1 MVFLKGASLH
11 LLTRREWRPNGSEV
25 SANNG
30 LVFGRERGIQEIG
43 VVRAEAKERSIFCS
57 NKENQMTGYGRRA
70 GDPKGAT
77 KEMDVRFPDASVL
90 QALVGDKDE
99 NLKVIERELSLKI
112 GRSPEGLVLV
122 GQDTDVE
129 LGYSLLTQL
138 RGLIEQGEVIFK
150 GDVDRAIK
158 MLSGNQRLQLS
169 ELFRDQIRT
178 SGKRTKIVP
187 KTFKQKTYIE
197 EIKDNSVVFGVG
209 PAGTG
214 KTYLAMAMAVSAL
227 VNKEVKRIVLCR
239 PAVEAGEKLGFLPG
253 DMAEKV
259 NPYLRPLYD
268 ALHDMV
274 DVDRAKEMVEKG
286 VVEVAPL
293 AFMRG
298 RTLSNAFVILDEAQ
312 NTTPVQMKMFL
323 TRLGF
328 GSTCV
333 VTGDPTQIDLP
344 RGMVS
349 GLTHALK
356 ILNNTDGVSIVH
368 FTDEDVVRHPLV
380 SRIIQAYDRDED

>member
-1 MVFLKGASLH
+1 MEVQF
-11 LLTRREWRPNGSEV
+11 PN
-25 SANNG
+25 
-30 LVFGRERGIQEIG
+30 
-43 VVRAEAKERSIFCS
+43 
-57 NKENQMTGYGRRA
+57 
-70 GDPKGAT
+70 
-77 KEMDVRFPDASVL
+77 ASVL

-99 NLKVIERELSLKI
+99 NLKTIERELGLKI
-112 GRSPEGLVLV
+112 GRSPHGLILV

-129 LGYSLLTQL
+129 LGHALLAQL
-138 RGLIEQGEVIFK
+138 RGLIEQGEVVFK
-150 GDVDRAIK
+150 GDVERAIK

-169 ELFRDQIRT
+169 ELFRDQIRV

-197 EIKDNSVVFGVG
+197 EIKSHSVVFGVG

-268 ALHDMV
+268 ALYDMV

-344 RGMVS
+344 RGMSS
-349 GLTHALK
+349 GLNHALK
-356 ILNNTDGVSIVH
+356 ILSHTEGISIVH

>member
-1 MVFLKGASLH
+1 MS
-11 LLTRREWRPNGSEV
+11 
-25 SANNG
+25 
-30 LVFGRERGIQEIG
+30 
-43 VVRAEAKERSIFCS
+43 
-57 NKENQMTGYGRRA
+57 GYGKRA
-70 GDPKGAT
+70 SDPKGSV
-77 KEMDVRFPDASVL
+77 KEMEVVFPQSQVL
-90 QALVGDKDE
+90 QTLVGDADE
-99 NLKVIERELSLKI
+99 NLRTIERELGLKI
-112 GRSPEGLVLV
+112 GRSAHGLTLV
-122 GQDTDVE
+122 GQDSDVE
-129 LGYSLLTQL
+129 LGHDLLVQL
-138 RGLIEQGEVIFK
+138 RGLVEAGENIFK
-150 GDVDRAIK
+150 GDVERAIK
-158 MLSGNQRLQLS
+158 MLSGNKRLRLE
-169 ELFRDQIRT
+169 ELFRDEIRV

-187 KTFKQKTYIE
+187 KTFRQKNYIE
-197 EIKDNSVVFGVG
+197 EIKSHNVVFGVG

-214 KTYLAMAMAVSAL
+214 KTYLAMAMAVTAL
-227 VNKEVKRIVLCR
+227 LNKEVKRIVLCR

-274 DVDRAKEMVEKG
+274 DFDKAKEMVERG

-312 NTTPVQMKMFL
+312 NTTPVQMKMLL

-333 VTGDPTQIDLP
+333 VTGDVTQIDLP
-344 RGMVS
+344 RGIES
-349 GLTHALK
+349 GLSHALK
-356 ILNNTDGVSIVH
+356 LLRDVSGISIVH

-380 SRIIQAYDRDED
+380 SKIIQAYDRDEA

>member
-1 MVFLKGASLH
+1 MS
-11 LLTRREWRPNGSEV
+11 
-25 SANNG
+25 
-30 LVFGRERGIQEIG
+30 
-43 VVRAEAKERSIFCS
+43 
-57 NKENQMTGYGRRA
+57 GYGRRA
-70 GDPKGAT
+70 SDPKGAT
-77 KEMDVRFPDASVL
+77 KEMQVAFPQSSVM
-90 QALVGDKDE
+90 QALVGDADE
-99 NLKVIERELSLKI
+99 NLRTIERELGLKI
-112 GRSPEGLVLV
+112 GRDPQGLTLV

-129 LGYSLLTQL
+129 LGHALLVQL
-138 RGLIEQGEVIFK
+138 RGLVEQGEVIFK
-150 GDVDRAIK
+150 GDVERAIK
-158 MLSGNQRLQLS
+158 MLSGNRKLNLAD
-169 ELFRDQIRT
+169 LFRDEIRV

-187 KTFKQKTYIE
+187 KTFRQKSYIE
-197 EIKDNSVVFGVG
+197 EIKNHNVVFGVG

-214 KTYLAMAMAVSAL
+214 KTYLAMAMAVTAL
-227 VNKEVKRIVLCR
+227 LNKEVKRIVLCR

-274 DVDRAKEMVEKG
+274 DFDRAKEMVERG

-312 NTTPVQMKMFL
+312 NTTPVQMKMLL
-323 TRLGF
+323 TRIGF

-333 VTGDPTQIDLP
+333 VTGDVTQIDLP
-344 RGMVS
+344 RGTQS
-349 GLTHALK
+349 GLNHAIK
-356 ILNNTDGVSIVH
+356 ILKDVKGISIVH

-380 SRIIQAYDRDED
+380 SRIIQAYDRDEV

>member
-1 MVFLKGASLH
+1 M
-11 LLTRREWRPNGSEV
+11 EV
-25 SANNG
+25 A
-30 LVFGRERGIQEIG
+30 
-43 VVRAEAKERSIFCS
+43 
-57 NKENQMTGYGRRA
+57 
-70 GDPKGAT
+70 
-77 KEMDVRFPDASVL
+77 FPESSVM

-99 NLKVIERELSLKI
+99 NLKVIERDLGLKI
-112 GRSPEGLVLV
+112 GRSPNGLLLV

-129 LGYSLLTQL
+129 LASDLLVQL
-138 RGLIEQGEVIFK
+138 RGLVEQGEVIFK
-150 GDVDRAIK
+150 GDVERAIR
-158 MLSGNQRLQLS
+158 MLSGNRKLQLE
-169 ELFRDQIRT
+169 ELFRDEIRV

-197 EIKDNSVVFGVG
+197 QIKNHSVVLGVG

-274 DVDRAKEMVEKG
+274 DFDRAKEMVEKG

-333 VTGDPTQIDLP
+333 VTGDITQIDLP
-344 RGMVS
+344 RGTMS
-349 GLTHALK
+349 GLSHALK
-356 ILNNTDGVSIVH
+356 ILKDVPGIAVVQFSE
-368 FTDEDVVRHPLV
+368 EDVVRHPLV
-380 SRIIQAYDRDED
+380 SRIIRAYDQDEV

>member
-1 MVFLKGASLH
+1 
-11 LLTRREWRPNGSEV
+11 
-25 SANNG
+25 
-30 LVFGRERGIQEIG
+30 
-43 VVRAEAKERSIFCS
+43 
-57 NKENQMTGYGRRA
+57 MTGYGRRT

-77 KEMDVRFPDASVL
+77 KEMEVAFPQSTVM

-99 NLKVIERELSLKI
+99 NLRTIERELGLKI
-112 GRSPEGLVLV
+112 GRSANGLALV

-129 LGYSLLTQL
+129 LGHDLLTQL
-138 RGLIEQGEVIFK
+138 RDLVQSGENVFK
-150 GDVDRAIK
+150 GDVERAIK
-158 MLSGNQRLQLS
+158 MLSGNRRLRLE
-169 ELFRDQIRT
+169 ELFRDEISV

-187 KTFKQKTYIE
+187 KTFRQKTYIE
-197 EIKDNSVVFGVG
+197 EIKTHDVVFGVG

-214 KTYLAMAMAVSAL
+214 KTYLAMAMAVTAL
-227 VNKEVKRIVLCR
+227 LNKEVKRIVLCR

-274 DVDRAKEMVEKG
+274 DFDRAKEMVERG

-312 NTTPVQMKMFL
+312 NTTPVQMKMLL

-333 VTGDPTQIDLP
+333 ITGDVTQIDLP
-344 RGMVS
+344 RGIQS
-349 GLTHALK
+349 GLSHALN
-356 ILNNTDGVSIVH
+356 LLRDVDGISIVH
-368 FTDEDVVRHPLV
+368 FTHEDVVRHPLV
-380 SRIIQAYDRDED
+380 SRIIQAYDRDEA

>member
-1 MVFLKGASLH
+1 
-11 LLTRREWRPNGSEV
+11 
-25 SANNG
+25 
-30 LVFGRERGIQEIG
+30 
-43 VVRAEAKERSIFCS
+43 
-57 NKENQMTGYGRRA
+57 MTGYGRRA

-77 KEMDVRFPDASVL
+77 KEMEVAFPQSSVM

-99 NLKVIERELSLKI
+99 NLRIIERELGLKI
-112 GRSPEGLVLV
+112 GRSANGLTLV

-129 LGYSLLTQL
+129 LGHDLLTQM
-138 RGLIEQGEVIFK
+138 RGLVESGENIFK

-158 MLSGNQRLQLS
+158 MLSGNRKLRL
-169 ELFRDQIRT
+169 EDLFRDEIRV

-187 KTFKQKTYIE
+187 KTFRQKTYIE
-197 EIKDNSVVFGVG
+197 EIKSHNVVFGVG

-214 KTYLAMAMAVSAL
+214 KTYLAMAMAVTAL
-227 VNKEVKRIVLCR
+227 LNKEVKRIVLCR

-274 DVDRAKEMVEKG
+274 DFDRAKELVERG

-312 NTTPVQMKMFL
+312 NTTPVQMKMLL

-333 VTGDPTQIDLP
+333 ITGDVTQIDLP
-344 RGMVS
+344 RGVQS
-349 GLTHALK
+349 GLSHALNLLRDVNG
-356 ILNNTDGVSIVH
+356 ISIVH

-380 SRIIQAYDRDED
+380 SKIIQAYDRDEA

>member
-1 MVFLKGASLH
+1 
-11 LLTRREWRPNGSEV
+11 
-25 SANNG
+25 
-30 LVFGRERGIQEIG
+30 
-43 VVRAEAKERSIFCS
+43 
-57 NKENQMTGYGRRA
+57 MTGYGRRA

-77 KEMDVRFPDASVL
+77 KEMEVAFPQSSVM

-99 NLKVIERELSLKI
+99 NLRTIERELGLKI
-112 GRSPEGLVLV
+112 GRSANGLTLV

-129 LGYSLLTQL
+129 LGCDLLVQL
-138 RGLIEQGEVIFK
+138 RGLIESGENIFK
-150 GDVDRAIK
+150 GDVERAIR
-158 MLSGNQRLQLS
+158 MLSGNRRLRL
-169 ELFRDQIRT
+169 EDLFRDEIRV

-187 KTFKQKTYIE
+187 KTFRQKNYIE
-197 EIKDNSVVFGVG
+197 EIKSHSVVFGVG

-214 KTYLAMAMAVSAL
+214 KTYLAMAMAVTAL
-227 VNKEVKRIVLCR
+227 LNKEVKRIVLCR

-274 DVDRAKEMVEKG
+274 DFDRAKEMVERG

-312 NTTPVQMKMFL
+312 NTTPVQMKMLL

-333 VTGDPTQIDLP
+333 ITGDVTQIDLP
-344 RGMVS
+344 RGIES
-349 GLTHALK
+349 GLSHALK
-356 ILNNTDGVSIVH
+356 LLRDVNGISIVH

-380 SRIIQAYDRDED
+380 SRIIQAYDRDEA

>member
-1 MVFLKGASLH
+1 
-11 LLTRREWRPNGSEV
+11 
-25 SANNG
+25 
-30 LVFGRERGIQEIG
+30 
-43 VVRAEAKERSIFCS
+43 
-57 NKENQMTGYGRRA
+57 MTGYGRKN
-70 GDPKGAT
+70 GDPRGAE
-77 KEMDVRFPDASVL
+77 KEIVVAFPNSAVMQS
-90 QALVGDKDE
+90 LVGDRDE
-99 NLKVIERELSLKI
+99 NLKIIEKQLSLKI
-112 GRSPEGLVLV
+112 GRTAEGLTII
-122 GQDTDVE
+122 GQDNDVE
-129 LGYSLLTQL
+129 LGSDLLVQL
-138 RGLIEQGEVIFK
+138 RGLVEQGEVIFK
-150 GDVDRAIK
+150 GDVERAIR
-158 MLSGNQRLQLS
+158 MLSGNRKLRLE
-169 ELFRDQIRT
+169 ELFRDEIRT

-187 KTFKQKTYIE
+187 KTFRQKTYIE
-197 EIKDNSVVFGVG
+197 AIKENSVVFGVG

-214 KTYLAMAMAVSAL
+214 KTYLAMAMAVAAL
-227 VNKEVKRIVLCR
+227 TNKEVKRIVLCR

-274 DVDRAKEMVEKG
+274 DFDRAKEMVEKG

-333 VTGDPTQIDLP
+333 VTGDATQIDLP
-344 RGMVS
+344 RGMMS
-349 GLTHALK
+349 GLVHAVK
-356 ILNNTDGVSIVH
+356 ILKGTEGIGFVH
-368 FTDEDVVRHPLV
+368 FNEEDVVRHPLV
-380 SRIIQAYDRDED
+380 SRIITAYERDEN

>member
-1 MVFLKGASLH
+1 
-11 LLTRREWRPNGSEV
+11 
-25 SANNG
+25 
-30 LVFGRERGIQEIG
+30 
-43 VVRAEAKERSIFCS
+43 
-57 NKENQMTGYGRRA
+57 MTGYGRRA
-70 GDPKGAT
+70 TDPKGAT
-77 KEMDVRFPDASVL
+77 KEMEVAFPQSSVM
-90 QALVGDKDE
+90 QTLVGDKDE
-99 NLKVIERELSLKI
+99 NLRTIERELGIKV
-112 GRSPEGLVLV
+112 GRTPTGLVLI

-129 LGYSLLTQL
+129 LGADLLSQL
-138 RGLIEQGEVIFK
+138 RGLIERGESIFK
-150 GDVDRAIK
+150 GDVERAIK
-158 MLSGNQRLQLS
+158 MLSGNRRLQLE
-169 ELFRDQIRT
+169 ELFRDEIRV

-187 KTFKQKTYIE
+187 KTFRQKTYIE
-197 EIKDNSVVFGVG
+197 EIKNHSVVFGVG

-214 KTYLAMAMAVSAL
+214 KTYLAMAMAVTAL
-227 VNKEVKRIVLCR
+227 LSKEVKRIVLCR

-274 DVDRAKEMVEKG
+274 DFDRAKELVEKG

-312 NTTPVQMKMFL
+312 NTTPVQMKMLL

-333 VTGDPTQIDLP
+333 ITGDATQIDLP
-344 RGMVS
+344 RGVQS
-349 GLTHALK
+349 GLSHATMILK
-356 ILNNTDGVSIVH
+356 DTPGVSIVH

-380 SRIIQAYDRDED
+380 SRIIQAYERDEN

>member
-1 MVFLKGASLH
+1 
-11 LLTRREWRPNGSEV
+11 
-25 SANNG
+25 
-30 LVFGRERGIQEIG
+30 
-43 VVRAEAKERSIFCS
+43 
-57 NKENQMTGYGRRA
+57 MTGYGRRA
-70 GDPKGAT
+70 GDPKGVT
-77 KEMDVRFPDASVL
+77 KEMEVPFPESSVM

-99 NLKVIERELSLKI
+99 NLKVIERDLGLKI
-112 GRSPEGLVLV
+112 GRSPNGLILV

-129 LGYSLLTQL
+129 LAHDLLVQL
-138 RGLIEQGEVIFK
+138 RGLVQQGEVLFK
-150 GDVDRAIK
+150 GDVERAIR
-158 MLSGNQRLQLS
+158 MLSGNRKLQLE
-169 ELFRDQIRT
+169 ELFRDEIRV

-197 EIKDNSVVFGVG
+197 QIKNHSVVLGVG

-227 VNKEVKRIVLCR
+227 VSKEVKRIVLCR

-274 DVDRAKEMVEKG
+274 DFDRAKEMVEKG

-333 VTGDPTQIDLP
+333 VTGDITQIDLP
-344 RGMVS
+344 RGTVS
-349 GLTHALK
+349 GLSHALK
-356 ILNNTDGVSIVH
+356 ILKDVPGIAVVQFSE
-368 FTDEDVVRHPLV
+368 EDVVRHPLV
-380 SRIIQAYDRDED
+380 SRIIRAYDQDET

>member
-1 MVFLKGASLH
+1 
-11 LLTRREWRPNGSEV
+11 
-25 SANNG
+25 
-30 LVFGRERGIQEIG
+30 
-43 VVRAEAKERSIFCS
+43 
-57 NKENQMTGYGRRA
+57 MTGYGRRA

-77 KEMDVRFPDASVL
+77 KEMEVAFPQSTVM

-99 NLKVIERELSLKI
+99 NLRTIERELGLKI
-112 GRSPEGLVLV
+112 GRSANGLTLV

-129 LGYSLLTQL
+129 LGHDLLTQL
-138 RGLIEQGEVIFK
+138 RGLVESGENIFK
-150 GDVDRAIK
+150 GDVERAIK
-158 MLSGNQRLQLS
+158 MLSGNRRLRLE
-169 ELFRDQIRT
+169 ELFRDEIRV

-187 KTFKQKTYIE
+187 KTFRQKNYIE
-197 EIKDNSVVFGVG
+197 EIKSHSVVFGVG

-214 KTYLAMAMAVSAL
+214 KTYLAMAMAVTAL
-227 VNKEVKRIVLCR
+227 LNKEVKRIVLCR

-274 DVDRAKEMVEKG
+274 DFERAKEMVERG

-312 NTTPVQMKMFL
+312 NTTPVQMKMLL
-323 TRLGF
+323 TRIGF

-333 VTGDPTQIDLP
+333 ITGDVTQIDLP
-344 RGMVS
+344 RGIES
-349 GLTHALK
+349 GLSHALK
-356 ILNNTDGVSIVH
+356 LLRDVNGISIVH

-380 SRIIQAYDRDED
+380 SRIIQAYDRDEA

>member
-1 MVFLKGASLH
+1 MS
-11 LLTRREWRPNGSEV
+11 
-25 SANNG
+25 
-30 LVFGRERGIQEIG
+30 
-43 VVRAEAKERSIFCS
+43 
-57 NKENQMTGYGRRA
+57 GYGRRA
-70 GDPKGAT
+70 SDPKGAT
-77 KEMDVRFPDASVL
+77 KEMQVAFPQSSVM
-90 QALVGDKDE
+90 QALVGDADE
-99 NLKVIERELSLKI
+99 NLRTIERELGLKI
-112 GRSPEGLVLV
+112 GRDPLGLTLV

-129 LGYSLLTQL
+129 LGHDLLVQL
-138 RGLIEQGEVIFK
+138 RGLVEQGEVIFK
-150 GDVDRAIK
+150 GDVERAIK
-158 MLSGNQRLQLS
+158 MLSGNRKLNLAD
-169 ELFRDQIRT
+169 LFRDEIRV

-187 KTFKQKTYIE
+187 KTFRQKSYIE
-197 EIKDNSVVFGVG
+197 EIKRHNVVFGVG

-214 KTYLAMAMAVSAL
+214 KTYLAMAMAVTAL
-227 VNKEVKRIVLCR
+227 LNKEVKRIVLCR

-274 DVDRAKEMVEKG
+274 DFDRAKEMVEKG

-312 NTTPVQMKMFL
+312 NTTPVQMMMLL
-323 TRLGF
+323 TRIGF

-333 VTGDPTQIDLP
+333 VTGDVTQIDLP
-344 RGMVS
+344 RGTQS
-349 GLTHALK
+349 GLNHAIK
-356 ILNNTDGVSIVH
+356 ILKDVKGISIVH

-380 SRIIQAYDRDED
+380 SRIIQAYDRDEV

>member
-1 MVFLKGASLH
+1 
-11 LLTRREWRPNGSEV
+11 
-25 SANNG
+25 
-30 LVFGRERGIQEIG
+30 
-43 VVRAEAKERSIFCS
+43 
-57 NKENQMTGYGRRA
+57 MTGYGRRA
-70 GDPKGAT
+70 GDPKGAL
-77 KEMDVRFPDASVL
+77 KEMDVHFPDASVL

-99 NLKVIERELSLKI
+99 NLKTIERELGLKI

-129 LGYSLLTQL
+129 LGHSLLTQL
-138 RGLIEQGEVIFK
+138 RGLIEQGEVVFK
-150 GDVDRAIK
+150 GDVERAIK

-197 EIKDNSVVFGVG
+197 EIKDHSVVFGVG

-268 ALHDMV
+268 ALYDMV

-344 RGMVS
+344 RGMDS

>member
-1 MVFLKGASLH
+1 
-11 LLTRREWRPNGSEV
+11 
-25 SANNG
+25 
-30 LVFGRERGIQEIG
+30 
-43 VVRAEAKERSIFCS
+43 
-57 NKENQMTGYGRRA
+57 MTGYGRRS

-77 KEMDVRFPDASVL
+77 KEMEVAFPQSTVM

-99 NLKVIERELSLKI
+99 NLRVVERELGLKI
-112 GRSPEGLVLV
+112 GRSANGLTLV

-129 LGYSLLTQL
+129 LGHDLLTQL
-138 RGLIEQGEVIFK
+138 RDLVEAGENIFR
-150 GDVDRAIK
+150 GDVERAIK
-158 MLSGNQRLQLS
+158 MLSGNRKLRLE
-169 ELFRDQIRT
+169 ELFRDEIRV

-187 KTFKQKTYIE
+187 KTFRQKNYIE
-197 EIKDNSVVFGVG
+197 EIKSHSVVFGVG

-214 KTYLAMAMAVSAL
+214 KTYLAMAMAVTAL
-227 VNKEVKRIVLCR
+227 LNKEVKRIVLCR

-274 DVDRAKEMVEKG
+274 DFERAKEMVERG

-312 NTTPVQMKMFL
+312 NTTPVQMKMLL

-333 VTGDPTQIDLP
+333 ITGDVTQIDLP
-344 RGMVS
+344 RGIES
-349 GLTHALK
+349 GLSHALK
-356 ILNNTDGVSIVH
+356 LLRDVNGISIVH

-380 SRIIQAYDRDED
+380 SRIIQAYDRDEA

>member
-1 MVFLKGASLH
+1 
-11 LLTRREWRPNGSEV
+11 
-25 SANNG
+25 
-30 LVFGRERGIQEIG
+30 
-43 VVRAEAKERSIFCS
+43 
-57 NKENQMTGYGRRA
+57 MTGYGRRA
-70 GDPKGAT
+70 GDARGAT
-77 KEMDVRFPDASVL
+77 KEMEVQFPQSSVM
-90 QALVGDKDE
+90 QTLVGDADE
-99 NLKVIERELSLKI
+99 NLRTIERELGLKI
-112 GRSPEGLVLV
+112 GRTPQGLILV
-122 GQDTDVE
+122 GQDNDVE
-129 LGYSLLTQL
+129 LGHDLLVQL
-138 RGLIEQGEVIFK
+138 RGLVESGENIFK
-150 GDVDRAIK
+150 GDVERAIK
-158 MLSGNQRLQLS
+158 MLSGNRRLQL
-169 ELFRDQIRT
+169 EDLFRDEIRV

-197 EIKDNSVVFGVG
+197 EIKNHSVVFGVG

-214 KTYLAMAMAVSAL
+214 KTYLAMAMAVTAL
-227 VNKEVKRIVLCR
+227 LSKEVKRIVLCR

-274 DVDRAKEMVEKG
+274 DFERAKELVEKG

-312 NTTPVQMKMFL
+312 NTTPVQMKMLL

-333 VTGDPTQIDLP
+333 ITGDVTQIDLP
-344 RGMVS
+344 RGMQS
-349 GLTHALK
+349 GLSHALK
-356 ILNNTDGVSIVH
+356 ILKDTNGISIVH
-368 FTDEDVVRHPLV
+368 FSDEDVVRHPLV
-380 SRIIQAYDRDED
+380 SRIIQAYDRDET

>member
-1 MVFLKGASLH
+1 
-11 LLTRREWRPNGSEV
+11 
-25 SANNG
+25 
-30 LVFGRERGIQEIG
+30 
-43 VVRAEAKERSIFCS
+43 
-57 NKENQMTGYGRRA
+57 MTGYGRRA
-70 GDPKGAT
+70 GDPKGAD
-77 KEMDVRFPDASVL
+77 KEMVVPFPDSAVM
-90 QALVGDKDE
+90 QALVGDADE
-99 NLKVIERELSLKI
+99 NIRIIERELALKI
-112 GRSPEGLVLV
+112 GRTAEGLTLI

-129 LGYSLLTQL
+129 LGHDLLVQL
-138 RGLIEQGEVIFK
+138 RGLVEQGEVLFK
-150 GDVDRAIK
+150 GDVERAIR
-158 MLSGNQRLQLS
+158 MLSGNRRLRLE
-169 ELFRDQIRT
+169 ELFRDQIRVT
-178 SGKRTKIVP
+178 GKRTKIVP
-187 KTFKQKTYIE
+187 KTFKQKTYLE
-197 EIKDNSVVFGVG
+197 QIKTHSVVFGVG

-214 KTYLAMAMAVSAL
+214 KTYLAMAMAVAAL
-227 VNKEVKRIVLCR
+227 MNKEVKRIVLCR

-274 DVDRAKEMVEKG
+274 DFERAKDMVEKG
-286 VVEVAPL
+286 IVEVAPL

-333 VTGDPTQIDLP
+333 VTGDVTQIDLP
-344 RGMVS
+344 RGSMS

-356 ILNNTDGVSIVH
+356 ILKDTPGVAFVQ
-368 FTDEDVVRHPLV
+368 FNEEDVVRHPLV
-380 SRIIQAYDRDED
+380 SRIIQAYDRDEN

>member
-1 MVFLKGASLH
+1 
-11 LLTRREWRPNGSEV
+11 
-25 SANNG
+25 
-30 LVFGRERGIQEIG
+30 
-43 VVRAEAKERSIFCS
+43 
-57 NKENQMTGYGRRA
+57 MTGYGRRA

-77 KEMDVRFPDASVL
+77 KEMDVPFPQSTVM

-99 NLKVIERELSLKI
+99 NLRTIERELGLKI
-112 GRSPEGLVLV
+112 GRSANGLTLV

-129 LGYSLLTQL
+129 LGYDLLTQL
-138 RGLIEQGEVIFK
+138 RGLVESGENIFK
-150 GDVDRAIK
+150 GDVERAIK
-158 MLSGNQRLQLS
+158 MLSGNRRLRLE
-169 ELFRDQIRT
+169 ELFRDEIRV

-187 KTFKQKTYIE
+187 KTFRQKNYIE
-197 EIKDNSVVFGVG
+197 EIKSHSVVFGVG

-214 KTYLAMAMAVSAL
+214 KTYLAMAMAVTAL
-227 VNKEVKRIVLCR
+227 LNKEVKRIVLCR

-274 DVDRAKEMVEKG
+274 DFERAKEMVERG
-286 VVEVAPL
+286 IVEVAPL

-312 NTTPVQMKMFL
+312 NTTPVQMKMLL

-333 VTGDPTQIDLP
+333 ITGDVTQIDLP
-344 RGMVS
+344 RGVES
-349 GLTHALK
+349 GLSHALK
-356 ILNNTDGVSIVH
+356 LLRDVNGISIVH

-380 SRIIQAYDRDED
+380 SRIIQAYDRDEA